1 MNEDTT
7 TQAHDSIARKAAR
20 IRKKREWIR
29 EHLPEV
35 HQFLEGMRSEQS
47 EVEVPPVFL
56 AEEGKCLP
64 HDFDQ
69 ANGEFILVPCD
80 GGEIHCTVSHGR
92 LIKADAILDRWINRS
107 FQPLANAALYIRVI
121 QP

>member
-1 MNEDTT
+1 MKEDPATH
-7 TQAHDSIARKAAR
+7 AHDSIARQAAR
-20 IRKKREWIR
+20 IRKKRAWIR

-35 HQFLEGMRSEQS
+35 HQFLDSMRSGQS
-47 EVEVPPVFL
+47 EVETPPVFL

-64 HDFDQ
+64 RDFDR
-69 ANGEFILVPCD
+69 ANGEFILVPCA

-92 LIKADAILDRWINRS
+92 LIKADAILDRWIQRS
-107 FQPLANAALYIRVI
+107 FEPLANAALYIRVI